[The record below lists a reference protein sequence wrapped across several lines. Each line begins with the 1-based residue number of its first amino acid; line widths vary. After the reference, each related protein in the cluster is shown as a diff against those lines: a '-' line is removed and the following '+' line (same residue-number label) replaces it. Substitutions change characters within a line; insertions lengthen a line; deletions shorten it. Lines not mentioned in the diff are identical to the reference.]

1 MTGMTCGGATSGWLR
16 LTILGSLSATVDG
29 KAVAI
34 GGPRQR
40 TILAMLTLAWGQVVS
55 VDSLVDAV
63 WGERPP
69 NTARTQV
76 AICIGGLR
84 KAFSAAGMD
93 DDFIVT
99 VHPGYRLGT
108 DQGRLDAAEFARL
121 VKDAGQQ
128 ATRGNLLEASKLYKE
143 ALDVWRGPALA
154 GVVGQPIADEATR
167 LEEQRLVAY
176 EAWTE
181 VELAL
186 GRHHELIPELSV
198 MVRDHPLHEHLR
210 YSLMLAQYRAGRRIE
225 AAEGYRMW
233 RKEFVDELG
242 LEPSPAIQQLHQAIL
257 RDDPTLALPGAGRSP
272 EPRAVPAEL
281 PSDMADFTGRET
293 ALAALDRLLDPSP
306 EGSPPMTTAFV
317 TGVAGGGKTSLAVH
331 WAHRVA
337 GEFPDG
343 QLYVDFS
350 AYDWKEESATVHA
363 LLGRFLRALGT
374 PAERIPE
381 DLADRMALY
390 RSVLVDRRLL
400 VVLDNVRIPAHVMQL
415 LPGSGRCRVVV
426 TSREQPS
433 HPTVGPGTLRI
444 NLDLLPARQAAELI
458 GRIVGR
464 DRIAADPAAVEELC
478 RLCDGLPLALRIA
491 AARLASKPHW
501 SVRHLVHRLSDERHR
516 LDELSTGGVEV
527 RASFALSYHGL
538 TESAARMY
546 RRLGL
551 LDVPDFAAWVGGT
564 LLDVGSAE
572 AEDLMEQ
579 LVDAHLLT
587 VVGSDATG
595 HLRYRFHDL
604 LRLYARE
611 CADSEEPESALGA
624 ARDRALRTWLTLAE
638 EAHRREYGGDFA
650 IIHGTTPRRP
660 LERRLTDELLAAP
673 LSWLESERMNI
684 AALIVQACR
693 LGKDELAW
701 DLMMSSVVLF
711 ETRNYYEDWRRLS
724 ETCLQ
729 ATRRAG
735 NVRGEAAMCFEL
747 GSVDMFQRRFEQ
759 AMPLFATSLRLFGDV
774 GEMHGRALTLR
785 NMAIADRVRGQL
797 SSSLRRLSEARRTFR
812 AIGDSSSEAHTLSQL
827 AQIELDRERPDAA
840 VRLSLEALQIMT
852 GVGETRGMAQTL
864 YRLAASYAQQGRFD
878 AAEETYRRVL
888 RAVRAKGDAPGE
900 AHALLGI
907 GELRIASG
915 RPAEAE
921 TAILQSLPIARR
933 IGDRLLVARIGLGL
947 GRCYQGLN
955 RPAQAHQYLTAARDL
970 FRELGSATGERQAEA
985 ELAALVIG
993 WSVL

>member
-1 MTGMTCGGATSGWLR
+1 MTGMTGCGVPSGRLK
-16 LTILGSLSATVDG
+16 LTILGSLSATIDG
-29 KAVAI
+29 RSVAI

-84 KAFSAAGMD
+84 KAFSAAGLD
-93 DDFIVT
+93 DTFILT
-99 VHPGYRLGT
+99 VHPGYRLVT
-108 DQGRLDAAEFARL
+108 DLGRLDASDFTRL
-121 VKDAGQQ
+121 VKEASHH
-128 ATRGNLLEASKLYKE
+128 TKRGNLLEASKLYKE

-176 EAWTE
+176 EAWTK

-186 GRHHELIPELSV
+186 GRHHELIPGLSA
-198 MVRDHPLHEHLR
+198 MVRDNPLHEQLR
-210 YSLMLAQYRAGRRIE
+210 YSLMLAQYRAGRRVE
-225 AAEGYRMW
+225 AAEGYRLW
-233 RKEFVDELG
+233 RRAFVDELG

-257 RDDPTLALPGAGRSP
+257 RDDPTLALPGGGRP
-272 EPRAVPAEL
+272 AELRVVPAEL
-281 PSDMADFTGRET
+281 PSEMADFTGRE
-293 ALAALDRLLDPSP
+293 AELAALDQLLDLSAD
-306 EGSPPMTTAFV
+306 GSPPMTTGFV

-337 GEFPDG
+337 KEFPDG
-343 QLYVDFS
+343 QLYADFS
-350 AYDWKEESATVHA
+350 DYDWKEESGTVHA

-374 PAERIPE
+374 PAEQIPE
-381 DLADRMALY
+381 DLADRMSLY
-390 RSVLVDRRLL
+390 RSVLADRRVL
-400 VVLDNVRIPAHVMQL
+400 VVLDNVRVPAQVTQL
-415 LPGSGRCRVVV
+415 LPGSGRCRVLV

-444 NLDLLPARQAAELI
+444 DLGLLPARQAVELI
-458 GRIVGR
+458 GSIAGP
-464 DRIAADPAAVEELC
+464 DRIAADPAAVDELC

-516 LDELSTGGVEV
+516 LDELSTGGIEV
-527 RASFALSYHGL
+527 RASFALSYHSL
-538 TESAARMY
+538 PEDAARMY

-551 LDVPDFAAWVGGT
+551 LDVPDFTAWVGGT

-595 HLRYRFHDL
+595 RLRYRFHDL

-611 CADSEEPESALGA
+611 RANSEEPETELNA

-660 LERRLTDELLAAP
+660 LEQRLTDELLATP
-673 LSWLESERMNI
+673 LSWLESERLNI
-684 AALIVQACR
+684 AALIVQACQ
-693 LGKDELAW
+693 LGRDELAW

-711 ETRNYYEDWRRLS
+711 ETRNHYEDWRLLS

-735 NVRGEAAMCFEL
+735 NIRGEAAMCFEL
-747 GSVDMFQRRFEQ
+747 GSVDMFQRRFDQ
-759 AMPLFATSLRLFGDV
+759 AMPLFATALRLFGDI
-774 GEMHGRALTLR
+774 GELHGRALTLR
-785 NMAIADRVRGQL
+785 NMAIADRVRGDL
-797 SSSLRRLSEARRTFR
+797 VSSASRLAEARETFR
-812 AIGDSSSEAHTLSQL
+812 AVGDSSSEAHALSQL

-840 VRLSLEALQIMT
+840 VRLSLQAVRIAT
-852 GVGETRGMAQTL
+852 GAGETRGMAQTL
-864 YRLAASYAQQGRFD
+864 YRLAASYAQLGRFG
-878 AAEETYRRVL
+878 AAEETYQRVL
-888 RAVRAKGDAPGE
+888 RTVRAKGDAPGE

-907 GELRIASG
+907 GELRIAAG
-915 RPAEAE
+915 RLAEAE
-921 TAILQSLPIARR
+921 TAILESMPIAQR

-955 RPAQAHQYLTAARDL
+955 RPDQAHEYLTAARDL
-970 FRELGSATGERQAEA
+970 FRELGSVTGERQAEA
-985 ELAALVIG
+985 EIAALVIG